1 MKKFHSE
8 NELLQRQLDDLGR
21 QIQTL
26 LKELGRCAGPSLPTD
41 AEMEEMEPLPADN
54 INAVIMNNLMLFRSI
69 GRQKLLKIVRELGTR
84 MEAVKREY
92 H

>member
-1 MKKFHSE
+1 LKKFHSE
-8 NELLQRQLDDLGR
+8 NELLQQQLDDPRR

-26 LKELGRCAGPSLPTD
+26 LGRHADPSLPTD